1 MNPINISNDNHI
13 VRNRAALACLE
24 CRSRHLKCNGQ
35 RPTCD
40 RCSLLDTTCQYTRSR
55 RGGLTR
61 AALAK
66 RRSQIAPNRT
76 TTTSSIS
83 PITSRSANETP
94 LQQDHRVLQ
103 PATDGQQIA
112 VPGKGAERVSCETG
126 NLVRETNISQD
137 GSITTYY
144 QTFHRFHPIV
154 LPRRD
159 LQSAYAS
166 PEWYS
171 RLEPV
176 VQTIRLIGHVYA
188 SQQWPHAQSEDVE
201 RLIDG
206 SPEDEPLLAQAC
218 LLYSI
223 ALFWQGFHTLS
234 RRQMEKTLTLART
247 HKFYLKEF
255 ADQHAED
262 GPIWME
268 SWRRTWWMIY
278 VVDAYYV
285 GTLGTAEFSFS
296 DLTFTA
302 ELPCEDREYEA
313 GVSSVL

>member
-1 MNPINISNDNHI
+1 MELSNHNHR
-13 VRNRAALACLE
+13 VHQRAPLACLE

-35 RPTCD
+35 RPTCN
-40 RCSLLDTTCQYTRSR
+40 RCSLSGTTCEYTRSR

-66 RRSQIAPNRT
+66 RRSQVASKTN
-76 TTTSSIS
+76 TTSSVPTIS
-83 PITSRSANETP
+83 RGSANATP

-103 PATDGQQIA
+103 PAADGQYESHN
-112 VPGKGAERVSCETG
+112 PAEDPDISEDS
-126 NLVRETNISQD
+126 LV
-137 GSITTYY
+137 TTYY

-166 PEWYS
+166 PKWHG

-188 SQQWPHAQSEDVE
+188 NQQWPEAQSEDVE

-206 SPEDEPLLAQAC
+206 CPEDEPLLAQTC

-223 ALFWQGFHTLS
+223 ALFWQGFHALS
-234 RRQMEKTLTLART
+234 RRQMDKTLTLARIQ
-247 HKFYLKEF
+247 KIYLKEF
-255 ADQHAED
+255 ADHHAPD
-262 GPIWME
+262 GPVWME

-278 VVDAYYV
+278 AVDAYYV
-285 GTLGTAEFSFS
+285 GTLGTADFSFS

-302 ELPCEDREYEA
+302 ELPCEDCEYEA
-313 GVSSVL
+313 GVSPVLSFE

>member
-1 MNPINISNDNHI
+1 MELVNNSESNHR
-13 VRNRAALACLE
+13 VHHRAPLACLE

-35 RPTCD
+35 RPTCN
-40 RCSLLDTTCQYTRSR
+40 RCSVSGTACEYTRSR

-66 RRSQIAPNRT
+66 RRSQAASNRT
-76 TTTSSIS
+76 PTTSCIS
-83 PITSRSANETP
+83 PIASGSANATP
-94 LQQDHRVLQ
+94 LQQDHRILQ
-103 PATDGQQIA
+103 PAADG
-112 VPGKGAERVSCETG
+112 PCETDHP
-126 NLVRETNISQD
+126 VKETNISQD
-137 GSITTYY
+137 RLVTTYY

-166 PEWYS
+166 PKWRS

-188 SQQWPHAQSEDVE
+188 NQQWPQAQSEDVE
-201 RLIDG
+201 RLIDEC
-206 SPEDEPLLAQAC
+206 PEDELLLAQAC

-223 ALFWQGFHTLS
+223 ALFWQGFHELS
-234 RRQMEKTLTLART
+234 RRQMDKTLTIARI
-247 HKFYLKEF
+247 HKIYLKEF
-255 ADQHAED
+255 ADQHAPD
-262 GPIWME
+262 GPVWME

-278 VVDAYYV
+278 AVDAYYV

-313 GVSSVL
+313 GVSPVLSFG